1 LYKRKESNLRSN
13 LKSNSYTEDSIQS
26 LTPREHVRKRPSM
39 YCGDTSTPN
48 QLMLELFS
56 NALDEHNIGH
66 GNVIEVSIDDKTGVC
81 SIQDYA
87 QGFLVNQKRDDGKTV
102 FQAAFDTMNTSGKY
116 TDDGVYEG
124 SSLGLNGLGSKLVT
138 FLSKCLKARTVCDGK
153 YEQIEFKDGIIT
165 GHNSGIDK
173 GHSGTYVEY
182 LPDGQF
188 FGTDKTSIAH
198 FKKFFNDIT
207 CICPTLKVVLNG
219 VEIAHDSIED
229 MLDEKR
235 GNDTEIVSNHF
246 VMNEDN
252 IRLAMTFTSSSQS
265 KIVSYVNYGL
275 TSSGPHITGIK
286 STLTRVFNSWARV
299 NNLLKDK
306 EKNLDGAAIQEGLI
320 LVCNIDSKG
329 VKYNAQVKDDI
340 IDVDT
345 SFTSTLGEQLEVWLD
360 NNPTDAKAI
369 LEKAIVA
376 KRAAEAAKKARAA
389 VKNNKKRG
397 NNFLKMPTSLSDC
410 WSKDRSICELYL
422 TEGRSAS
429 SNMVAGRDSKFQ
441 AVYGVRGKMLSVLK
455 AKPETI
461 IKNQEINNLIQALG
475 LEFDPKT
482 AKCKYDK
489 KSLRYGKIIT
499 ATDADF
505 DGEAIS
511 NLMLNIFWYICP
523 ELIINGHVYC
533 SEPPLFRVITKKNEY
548 IYLKNDIALQKYKEK
563 YSSKIKAITRM
574 KGLGEQDANELA
586 YCLLEPETRNMKL
599 LTVFDIEKTADM
611 FNDLYGKKVE
621 PRVKFL
627 EQHLEEANIG

>member
-1 LYKRKESNLRSN
+1 MKQHREIESLSP
-13 LKSNSYTEDSIQS
+13 L
-26 LTPREHVRKRPSM
+26 EHVRLRSDV
-39 YCGDTSTPN
+39 YAGDCSDAT
-48 QLMLELFS
+48 QLIIEILGNS
-56 NALDEHNIGH
+56 IDEYNIGYGKEIIVKVDNINH
-66 GNVIEVSIDDKTGVC
+66 IYSVE
-81 SIQDYA
+81 DYGR
-87 QGFLVNQKRDDGKTV
+87 GFPVNELREDGETTL
-102 FQAAFDTMNTSGKY
+102 QASFDVLNTSGKFRN
-116 TDDGVYEG
+116 DGSYAGV
-124 SSLGLNGLGSKLVT
+124 SLGKNGQGGKLTNFLSHSMEVYSCRNHNYEFVQFKEGVFQERKLGKSTKEHGTTVT
-138 FLSKCLKARTVCDGK
+138 FNPSEEFFDSPAINESKVK
-153 YEQIEFKDGIIT
+153 
-165 GHNSGIDK
+165 
-173 GHSGTYVEY
+173 
-182 LPDGQF
+182 QF
-188 FGTDKTSIAH
+188 C
-198 FKKFFNDIT
+198 NEIT
-207 CICPTLKVVLNG
+207 CLCHGLIIDYNG
-219 VEIAHDSIED
+219 QKIFHENGIADLLSSQVKDNI
-229 MLDEKR
+229 
-235 GNDTEIVSNHF
+235 EIVSNRF
-246 VMNEDN
+246 IEEFTYGKQGMSVG
-252 IRLAMTFTSSSQS
+252 LTYTSSSS
-265 KIVSYVNYGL
+265 SSIISYVNCGL
-275 TSSGPHITGIK
+275 TSAGPHIASMK
-286 STLTRVFNSWARV
+286 STITRILNKWAKE
-299 NNLLKDK
+299 NNLLGDKD
-306 EKNLDGAAIQEGLI
+306 KNLDGVSLQEGLI
-320 LVCNIDSKG
+320 LVSNITAEN
-329 VKYNAQVKDDI
+329 VKYEAQVKSTVTK
-340 IDVDT
+340 IDTD
-345 SFTSTLGEQLEVWLD
+345 FTSIFGQQLEVWLD
-360 NNPTDAKAI
+360 SNPEDAKAI
-369 LEKAIVA
+369 LEKAILA
-376 KRAAEAAKKARAA
+376 RKAAEAAKRARAA

-455 AKPETI
+455 AKQESI

-475 LEFDPKT
+475 LEFNPKT

-599 LTVFDIEKTADM
+599 LTVSDMEKTADM

>member
-1 LYKRKESNLRSN
+1 MAHREIESLSP
-13 LKSNSYTEDSIQS
+13 L
-26 LTPREHVRKRPSM
+26 EHVRLRSDV
-39 YCGDTSTPN
+39 YAGDCSDAT
-48 QLMLELFS
+48 QLIIEILGNS
-56 NALDEHNIGH
+56 IDEYNIGYGKEIIVKVDNKNH
-66 GNVIEVSIDDKTGVC
+66 IYSVEDCGR
-81 SIQDYA
+81 
-87 QGFLVNQKRDDGKTV
+87 GFPINELREDGETTL
-102 FQAAFDTMNTSGKY
+102 QASFDVLNTSGKFRN
-116 TDDGVYEG
+116 DGSYAGV
-124 SSLGLNGLGSKLVT
+124 SLGKNGQGGKLTNFLSHSMEVYSCRDYNYELVQFKEGVFQERKLGKSTKEHGTTVT
-138 FLSKCLKARTVCDGK
+138 FNPSEEFFDSPTINESKVK
-153 YEQIEFKDGIIT
+153 
-165 GHNSGIDK
+165 
-173 GHSGTYVEY
+173 
-182 LPDGQF
+182 QF
-188 FGTDKTSIAH
+188 C
-198 FKKFFNDIT
+198 NEIT
-207 CICPTLKVVLNG
+207 CLCPGLIIDYNG
-219 VEIAHDSIED
+219 QKIFHENGIADLLSSQVKDNI
-229 MLDEKR
+229 
-235 GNDTEIVSNHF
+235 EIVSNRF
-246 VMNEDN
+246 IEEFTYGKQGMSVG
-252 IRLAMTFTSSSQS
+252 LTYTSSSS
-265 KIVSYVNYGL
+265 SSIISYVNCGL
-275 TSSGPHITGIK
+275 TNAGPHIASMK
-286 STLTRVFNSWARV
+286 STITRILNKWAKE
-299 NNLLKDK
+299 NNLLGDKD
-306 EKNLDGAAIQEGLI
+306 KNLDGASLQEGLI
-320 LVCNIDSKG
+320 LVSNITAEN
-329 VKYNAQVKDDI
+329 VKYEAQVKSTVTK
-340 IDVDT
+340 IDTDFA
-345 SFTSTLGEQLEVWLD
+345 SIFGQKLEVWLD
-360 NNPTDAKAI
+360 SNPEDAKAI
-369 LEKAIVA
+369 LDKAILA
-376 KRAAEAAKKARAA
+376 RKAAEAAKRARAA
-389 VKNNKKRG
+389 VKNNKKRCS
-397 NNFLKMPTSLSDC
+397 NFLKMPTSLSDC

-523 ELIINGHVYC
+523 ELIINGHIYC

-599 LTVFDIEKTADM
+599 LTVSDIEKTADM

>member
-1 LYKRKESNLRSN
+1 MAKNDNVREIESLSP
-13 LKSNSYTEDSIQS
+13 L
-26 LTPREHVRKRPSM
+26 EHVRLRSDV
-39 YCGDTSTPN
+39 YAGDCSDAT
-48 QLMLELFS
+48 QLIIEILGNS
-56 NALDEHNIGH
+56 IDEYNIGYGKEIIVKVDNNKH
-66 GNVIEVSIDDKTGVC
+66 VYSVEDCGR
-81 SIQDYA
+81 
-87 QGFLVNQKRDDGKTV
+87 GFPINEPREDGETTL
-102 FQAAFDTMNTSGKY
+102 QASFDVLNTSGKFKN
-116 TDDGVYEG
+116 DGSYAGV
-124 SSLGLNGLGSKLVT
+124 SLGKNGQGGKLTNFLSHSMKVYSCRDYNYELVQFKEGVFQERKLGKSTKEHGTTVT
-138 FLSKCLKARTVCDGK
+138 FNPSEEFFDSPTINESKVK
-153 YEQIEFKDGIIT
+153 
-165 GHNSGIDK
+165 
-173 GHSGTYVEY
+173 
-182 LPDGQF
+182 QF
-188 FGTDKTSIAH
+188 C
-198 FKKFFNDIT
+198 NEIT
-207 CICPTLKVVLNG
+207 CLCPGLIIDYNG
-219 VEIAHDSIED
+219 QKIFHENGIADLLSSQVKDNI
-229 MLDEKR
+229 
-235 GNDTEIVSNHF
+235 EIVSNRF
-246 VMNEDN
+246 IEEFIYGKQGMSVG
-252 IRLAMTFTSSSQS
+252 LTYTSSSS
-265 KIVSYVNYGL
+265 SSIISYVNCGL
-275 TSSGPHITGIK
+275 TNAGPHIASMK
-286 STLTRVFNSWARV
+286 STITRILNKWAKE
-299 NNLLKDK
+299 NHLLNDKD
-306 EKNLDGAAIQEGLI
+306 KNLDGASLQEGLI
-320 LVCNIDSKG
+320 LVSNITAEN
-329 VKYNAQVKDDI
+329 VKYEAQVKSTVTK
-340 IDVDT
+340 IDTDFA
-345 SFTSTLGEQLEVWLD
+345 SIFGQKLEVWLD
-360 NNPTDAKAI
+360 SNPEDAKAI
-369 LEKAIVA
+369 LDKAILA
-376 KRAAEAAKKARAA
+376 RKAAEAAKRARAA

-523 ELIINGHVYC
+523 ELIINGHIYC

-599 LTVFDIEKTADM
+599 LTVSDMEKTADM

>member
-1 LYKRKESNLRSN
+1 MRSN

-66 GNVIEVSIDDKTGVC
+66 GSVIEVSIDDKTGVC

-87 QGFLVNQKRDDGKTV
+87 QGFLVNQKRNDGKTV

-124 SSLGLNGLGSKLVT
+124 SSLGLNGLGAKLVT
-138 FLSKCLKARTVCDGK
+138 FLSKYLKARTVRDGK
-153 YEQIEFKDGIIT
+153 YEQIEFKDGIIIK
-165 GHNSGIDK
+165 HDSGIDE

-182 LPDGQF
+182 LPDRQY

-219 VEIAHDSIED
+219 IEITHDSIED

-235 GNDTEIVSNHF
+235 GNDTEIISNHF
-246 VMNEDN
+246 VMNENN

>member
-1 LYKRKESNLRSN
+1 MAKNDNVREIESLSP
-13 LKSNSYTEDSIQS
+13 L
-26 LTPREHVRKRPSM
+26 EHVRLRSDV
-39 YCGDTSTPN
+39 YAGDCSDAT
-48 QLMLELFS
+48 QLIIEILGNS
-56 NALDEHNIGH
+56 IDEYNIGYGKEIIVKVDNINH
-66 GNVIEVSIDDKTGVC
+66 IYSVE
-81 SIQDYA
+81 DYGR
-87 QGFLVNQKRDDGKTV
+87 GFPVNELREDGETTL
-102 FQAAFDTMNTSGKY
+102 QASFDVLNTSGKFRN
-116 TDDGVYEG
+116 DGSYAGV
-124 SSLGLNGLGSKLVT
+124 SLGKNGQGGKLTNFLSHSMEVYSCRNHNYEFVQFKEGVFQERKLGKSTKEHGTTVT
-138 FLSKCLKARTVCDGK
+138 FNPSEEFFDSPAINESKVK
-153 YEQIEFKDGIIT
+153 
-165 GHNSGIDK
+165 
-173 GHSGTYVEY
+173 
-182 LPDGQF
+182 QF
-188 FGTDKTSIAH
+188 C
-198 FKKFFNDIT
+198 NEIT
-207 CICPTLKVVLNG
+207 CLCHGLIIDYNG
-219 VEIAHDSIED
+219 QKIFHENGIADLLSSQVKDNI
-229 MLDEKR
+229 
-235 GNDTEIVSNHF
+235 EIVSNRF
-246 VMNEDN
+246 IEEFTYGKQGMSVG
-252 IRLAMTFTSSSQS
+252 LTYTSSSS
-265 KIVSYVNYGL
+265 SSIISYVNCGL
-275 TSSGPHITGIK
+275 TSAGPHIASMK
-286 STLTRVFNSWARV
+286 STITRILNKWAKE
-299 NNLLKDK
+299 NNLLGDKD
-306 EKNLDGAAIQEGLI
+306 KNLDGVSLQEGLI
-320 LVCNIDSKG
+320 LVSNITAEN
-329 VKYNAQVKDDI
+329 VKYEAQVKSTVTK
-340 IDVDT
+340 IDTD
-345 SFTSTLGEQLEVWLD
+345 FTSIFGQQLEVWLD
-360 NNPTDAKAI
+360 SNPEDAKAI
-369 LEKAIVA
+369 LEKAILA
-376 KRAAEAAKKARAA
+376 RKAAEAAKRARAA

-599 LTVFDIEKTADM
+599 LTVSDMEKTADM

>member
-1 LYKRKESNLRSN
+1 MKQHREIESLSP
-13 LKSNSYTEDSIQS
+13 L
-26 LTPREHVRKRPSM
+26 EHVRLRSDV
-39 YCGDTSTPN
+39 YAGDCSDAT
-48 QLMLELFS
+48 QLIIEILGNS
-56 NALDEHNIGH
+56 IDEYNIGYGKEIIVKVDNINH
-66 GNVIEVSIDDKTGVC
+66 IYSVE
-81 SIQDYA
+81 DYGR
-87 QGFLVNQKRDDGKTV
+87 GFPVNELREDGETTL
-102 FQAAFDTMNTSGKY
+102 QASFDVLNTSGKFRN
-116 TDDGVYEG
+116 DGSYAGV
-124 SSLGLNGLGSKLVT
+124 SLGKNGQGGKLTNFLSHSMEVYSCRNHNYEFVQFKEGVFQERKLGKSTKEHGTTVT
-138 FLSKCLKARTVCDGK
+138 FNPSEEFFDSPAINESKVK
-153 YEQIEFKDGIIT
+153 
-165 GHNSGIDK
+165 
-173 GHSGTYVEY
+173 
-182 LPDGQF
+182 QF
-188 FGTDKTSIAH
+188 C
-198 FKKFFNDIT
+198 NEIT
-207 CICPTLKVVLNG
+207 CLCHGLIIDYNG
-219 VEIAHDSIED
+219 QKIFHENGIADLLSSQVKDNI
-229 MLDEKR
+229 
-235 GNDTEIVSNHF
+235 EIVSNRF
-246 VMNEDN
+246 IEEFTYGKQGMSVG
-252 IRLAMTFTSSSQS
+252 LTYTSSSS
-265 KIVSYVNYGL
+265 SSIISYVNCGL
-275 TSSGPHITGIK
+275 TSAGPHIASMK
-286 STLTRVFNSWARV
+286 STITRILNKWAKE
-299 NNLLKDK
+299 NNLLGDKD
-306 EKNLDGAAIQEGLI
+306 KNLDGVSLQEGLI
-320 LVCNIDSKG
+320 LVSNITAEN
-329 VKYNAQVKDDI
+329 VKYEAQVKSTVTK
-340 IDVDT
+340 IDTD
-345 SFTSTLGEQLEVWLD
+345 FTSIFGQQLEVWLD
-360 NNPTDAKAI
+360 SNPEDAKAI
-369 LEKAIVA
+369 LEKAILA
-376 KRAAEAAKKARAA
+376 RKAAEAAKRARAA

-523 ELIINGHVYC
+523 ELIINGHIYC

-599 LTVFDIEKTADM
+599 LTVSDMEKTADM